1 MDWEDFNEERRYREH
16 LSAKQEELYVGKE
29 SEYFRQLWISN
40 SCLKSVMRNMLG
52 IIAEN
57 HMTRSGLRAQFRMTE
72 ECALYLCEGI
82 QKLDSL
88 LETLKG
94 AMPKWV
100 INRLEDAKAVLECF
114 SIKIGNMSCI

>member
-1 MDWEDFNEERRYREH
+1 MYGRTLCFDDIREIGDYLEREH
-16 LSAKQEELYVGKE
+16 QNVEA
-29 SEYFRQLWISN
+29 RTM
-40 SCLKSVMRNMLG
+40 KSVMRNMLG

-57 HMTRSGLRAQFRMTE
+57 HMTRSGPRAQFRMTE

-82 QKLDSL
+82 QRLDSL